1 MQVRQTDLFA
11 HAGRVEAIGAQVTTA
26 GQAAAATLAGAAAY
40 GKLCVMVPVALNVLQ
55 DILVSGISAT
65 AESLQDTGSRLRTT
79 AREYEAAD
87 RRRGA
92 AFQAIK
98 GDR

>member
-1 MQVRQTDLFA
+1 VQVRQADLFA
-11 HAGRVEAIGAQVTTA
+11 HAGRVEAISAHVTTA
-26 GQAAAATLAGAAAY
+26 GQAAAATRAGAAAY
-40 GKLCVMVPVALNVLQ
+40 GSLCVMVPVALSALE
-55 DILVSGISAT
+55 DILVGGISAM

-92 AFQAIK
+92 VFQAIK
-98 GDR
+98 GAR